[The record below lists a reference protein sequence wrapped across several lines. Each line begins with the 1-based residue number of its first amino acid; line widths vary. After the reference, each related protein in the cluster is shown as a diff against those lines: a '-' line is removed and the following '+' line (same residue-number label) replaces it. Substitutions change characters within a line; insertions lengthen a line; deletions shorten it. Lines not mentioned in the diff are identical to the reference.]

1 MIINEKLTRYNF
13 VKGRGGNKIEWIV
26 VHDTANTRPTA
37 GAYNHYLYFSKP
49 NRNASAHY
57 FVDST
62 QVLRIVRD
70 EDTAWHCGDTQ
81 KYLNGGGLLKG
92 KVKNSNSIG
101 IEICINSD
109 GDYNKTIAKT
119 QELIISLLKKYT
131 LPLDRVIR
139 HHDVSGKLCP
149 GTMKANN
156 WEAWRAFRSTLESLY
171 KESDNLVWVEYMG
184 RRIGVPGVLEEGK
197 NYVAIRELLEAM
209 GYEVGWDNIKKVVL
223 IK

>member
-1 MIINEKLTRYNF
+1 MIINEKLIRYNF
-13 VKGRGGNKIEWIV
+13 VKGRGGNKVEWIV
-26 VHDTANTRPTA
+26 VHDTANTRA
-37 GAYNHYLYFSKP
+37 GANAEAHYKYFNGG
-49 NRNASAHY
+49 NRSASAHY
-57 FVDST
+57 FVDDK
-62 QVLRIVRD
+62 QVLRIVKD

-109 GDYNKTIAKT
+109 GDYNKTVAKT
-119 QELIISLLKKYT
+119 QELIIHLLKTYD

-139 HHDVSGKLCP
+139 HHDVTGKLCP

-156 WEAWRAFRSTLESLY
+156 WQAWRAFRMTLESLY
-171 KESDNLVWVEYMG
+171 KESDNLVWVEYKG
-184 RRIGVPGVLEEGK
+184 KRVGLPGVLEEGK
-197 NYVAIRELLEAM
+197 NYVAIRDLLEFM